1 MAELNDRFTDQQD
14 DEKRRAPNSLLSFSA
29 MLDGEATEQDIE
41 QLLQM
46 DSAELATQAEGFHL
60 IQQVMHK
67 EADMSVGLEGHFMER
82 VRAGIDAE
90 DDADLNVNNM
100 DSKVLNFTAPVKVDS
115 TFDIE
120 TNATH
125 AKRTDWRMMLS
136 GMAVAASVTFV
147 IMVGSNQLLAP
158 NSSSAHLLAE
168 VRLPAQQ
175 NALAPL
181 DKLDR
186 DVLQIDDVRL
196 QHYLRQHAE
205 QAAMTVG
212 QGMIPMARVVSYPIK
227 E

>member
-1 MAELNDRFTDQQD
+1 MAELNDRFTEPKD
-14 DEKRRAPNSLLSFSA
+14 DEKSRTPNSLLSFSA

-41 QLLQM
+41 HLLQM
-46 DSAELATQAEGFHL
+46 DTAELGAQVEGFHL
-60 IQQVMHK
+60 IQQILHK
-67 EADMSVGLEGHFMER
+67 ETDTSVGLEGHFMAR

-90 DDADLNVNNM
+90 QESDLSSNTDDH
-100 DSKVLNFTAPVKVDS
+100 KVLNFAAPVKVDS
-115 TFDIE
+115 TFDSE
-120 TNATH
+120 NRATH

-158 NSSSAHLLAE
+158 SSASGNFLAE

-175 NALAPL
+175 NALTSL
-181 DKLDR
+181 DTLDR
-186 DVLQIDDVRL
+186 DVLQIDDIRL